1 MKKFFSAHCIVQ
13 SREKVFFGRLYRTIA
28 SSRYLSL
35 YRTIACPRMIVFT
48 FRGRP
53 IFARGKAMVAY
64 TYYIQQQDEGIHPY
78 PELRPAPRC
87 ADRLSPVVLL
97 YLYIYAHNPQ
107 THTRNA
113 NETLPFCGD
122 TLSAYRVRRPT
133 SAPCATRETGQFG
146 PPLRRYRGAGL
157 QPAHRRR

>member
-1 MKKFFSAHCIVQ
+1 MKKFFSANCIVQ

-28 SSRYLSL
+28 SSQYLSL

-78 PELRPAPRC
+78 PELRPAARC
-87 ADRLSPVVLL
+87 ADRLSPV
-97 YLYIYAHNPQ
+97 
-107 THTRNA
+107 
-113 NETLPFCGD
+113 
-122 TLSAYRVRRPT
+122 
-133 SAPCATRETGQFG
+133 
-146 PPLRRYRGAGL
+146 
-157 QPAHRRR
+157 

>member
-1 MKKFFSAHCIVQ
+1 MKKFFSADCIVQ
-13 SREKVFFGRLYRTIA
+13 SREKVFFGQLYRTIA
-28 SSRYLSL
+28 SSRYLSLYRTIDPSQYLSL

-87 ADRLSPVVLL
+87 ADRLPPVVPL
-97 YLYIYAHNPQ
+97 YLYI
-107 THTRNA
+107 
-113 NETLPFCGD
+113 
-122 TLSAYRVRRPT
+122 
-133 SAPCATRETGQFG
+133 
-146 PPLRRYRGAGL
+146 
-157 QPAHRRR
+157 